1 MQSRVSS
8 PAGVLHHR
16 REASVSPLLQVK
28 QWDLIALAAEGTWAR
43 IYRARPTG
51 SPADRPAMYAV
62 KMLQPS
68 RQEDPQ
74 AISLL
79 RREAE
84 VGRSVSH
91 PHVVSVLSASV
102 SQPPYLIV
110 MPWLS
115 GTTLKACLAAA
126 APLEIHTALWMARQV
141 AMGLEGLDRGGW
153 MHGDVKPGNV
163 FVSPEG
169 HATLLDLGFARR
181 DTQPGSARH
190 RSVMGTCT
198 HIAPEMLATSIPAD
212 VRADIYSLGVVLY
225 EALAGRLPFVA
236 DDLASLALQHR
247 QAVPPPLGE
256 VAPHV
261 PADVTTLVHQM
272 LAKDPLRRP
281 STPGELVDRLAALEL
296 DALAAR
302 YAA

>member
-1 MQSRVSS
+1 MQTRVNS
-8 PAGVLHHR
+8 PADALRHR
-16 REASVSPLLQVK
+16 RETSASPLLQVK
-28 QWDLIALAAEGTWAR
+28 QWDLIALAAEGTWAT
-43 IYRARPTG
+43 IHRARPTG
-51 SPADRPAMYAV
+51 SPADRPATYAV

-74 AISLL
+74 AINLL

-84 VGRSVSH
+84 VGRSISH

-115 GTTLKACLAAA
+115 GTTLKARLAAQS
-126 APLEIHTALWMARQV
+126 PLEVHTALWIARQA

-153 MHGDVKPGNV
+153 MHGDVKPGNI

-169 HATLLDLGFARR
+169 HVTLLDLGFARR

-190 RSVMGTCT
+190 RCVMGTCT

-212 VRADIYSLGVVLY
+212 IRADIYSLGVVLY
-225 EALAGRLPFVA
+225 EALAGRLPFEA
-236 DDLASLALQHR
+236 DDLPSLALQHR
-247 QAVPPPLGE
+247 QAVPPPMRQ

-261 PADVTTLVHQM
+261 PADVAALVHQM

-281 STPGELVDRLAALEL
+281 ATPSELVDRLTALEL